1 MNVMIYGS
9 SKKKKKKDTPGDGRH
24 FPFSIAEENVK
35 SEQDAKKIKDNLSQ
49 ERPLN
54 ISSSLW

>member
-1 MNVMIYGS
+1 MGPVKK
-9 SKKKKKKDTPGDGRH
+9 KKKKKKDTPGDGRH